1 MWRCSS
7 AWGTVRKLVYTST
20 YLSVRLLL
28 YALVRLL
35 PVCRRPLRPLL
46 PVMCTTTTAALITTV
61 ARTSAHPSLRA
72 VLRSLRR
79 VTVIRIVVE
88 PLEIKK
94 QNSPGFSGAVLFRIL
109 TRNKLKA
116 VRQLPVQ

>member
-1 MWRCSS
+1 MCI
-7 AWGTVRKLVYTST
+7 
-20 YLSVRLLL
+20 RLLL
-28 YALVRLL
+28 
-35 PVCRRPLRPLL
+35 PLA
-46 PVMCTTTTAALITTV
+46 MCTTTMDARITTTA

-72 VLRSLRR
+72 VLRSLHR
-79 VTVIRIVVE
+79 VTVIRIVAE

>member
-1 MWRCSS
+1 M
-7 AWGTVRKLVYTST
+7 Y
-20 YLSVRLLL
+20 
-28 YALVRLL
+28 
-35 PVCRRPLRPLL
+35 RPLA
-46 PVMCTTTTAALITTV
+46 MCTTMAARITIIIATLITTTIV

-72 VLRSLRR
+72 VLRSLHR
-79 VTVIRIVVE
+79 VTVIRIVAE